1 MCSVFKID
9 LEDVVSA
16 IKQEKEIKGMGKE
29 KVKLFLLTYTMTIFV
44 QNSKQSKKKR
54 NVQRN

>member
-44 QNSKQSKKKR
+44 QNSK
-54 NVQRN
+54 